1 MHTYTYVANIIK
13 QKRSYQFMSQGKG
26 MREEV
31 RREGLEGRRVRS
43 VIILFNLKTFRKV
56 IVHKI

>member
-1 MHTYTYVANIIK
+1 
-13 QKRSYQFMSQGKG
+13 MSQGKG